1 MWWGK
6 SKDPKP
12 EEKSE
17 VAQLKDKVVEKLP
30 TKDQLPTKEQLNHG
44 IQDAVNQT
52 GKNGNVFDDITEG

>member
-17 VAQLKDKVVEKLP
+17 VAQIKDNVVEKLP
-30 TKDQLPTKEQLNHG
+30 TKEQLSNKV
-44 IQDAVNQT
+44 QDTVNQT

>member
-6 SKDPKP
+6 SKGPA

-17 VAQLKDKVVEKLP
+17 VAQIKDKVAEK
-30 TKDQLPTKEQLNHG
+30 LPTKEQLNHG

>member
-6 SKDPKP
+6 SKDPA

-17 VAQLKDKVVEKLP
+17 VAQIKDKVVEK
-30 TKDQLPTKEQLNHG
+30 LPTKEQLNHG

>member
-17 VAQLKDKVVEKLP
+17 AAQIKDTIVEKLP
-30 TKDQLPTKEQLNHG
+30 TKEQISNRVH
-44 IQDAVNQT
+44 DSVNQT